1 MLAASKPGFFNI
13 RVTIACSCNTELEAD
28 RRALSSDI
36 YSQVRGLRKVD
47 PYSSRSNS
55 RSRKVWID
63 LAGDFIII
71 TITVEVDCRGPSK
84 SACDGPILYHFRD
97 KARYWL
103 KIVIFLYT
111 TRPMEQLTRN
121 SNISGYKL
129 DTIKRRLGKLGA
141 TYKNCKFGIP
151 IVYNI
156 DLTGLGS

>member
-103 KIVIFLYT
+103 KIVIFYIPPGLW
-111 TRPMEQLTRN
+111 N
-121 SNISGYKL
+121 SLPETVISV
-129 DTIKRRLGKLGA
+129 DTSSTLSKE
-141 TYKNCKFGIP
+141 
-151 IVYNI
+151 
-156 DLTGLGS
+156 D